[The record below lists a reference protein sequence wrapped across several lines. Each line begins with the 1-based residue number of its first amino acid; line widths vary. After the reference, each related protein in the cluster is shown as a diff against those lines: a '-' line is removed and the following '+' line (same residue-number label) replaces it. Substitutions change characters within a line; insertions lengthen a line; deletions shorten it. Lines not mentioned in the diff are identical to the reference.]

1 MEEVIL
7 KATKRNRIGKHVKEL
22 RRDGRLP
29 AVIYGVGV
37 EPTPISLDQREA
49 SKILGS
55 LAATAFV
62 TLEVD
67 DKSYLALIREKQRHI
82 LLGTLRHVD
91 FQAVSAEE
99 KRKLDVAVVTTGEA
113 PAIAE
118 LGGILVSNKETLMV
132 ECLPRDLPESI
143 SVDIS
148 GLADFGDAIY
158 VRDVSPPPNVTLLDD
173 PDEMIVLITTP
184 APEEEEEVEEE
195 VEEEGME
202 PEVIERGKREEE
214 DEEEEAKEE
223 E

>member
-1 MEEVIL
+1 MEEVTL
-7 KATKRNRIGKHVKEL
+7 NATKRNRIGKQVKHL

-29 AVIYGVGV
+29 AVIYGIGV

-62 TLEVD
+62 TLNVD
-67 DKSYLALIREKQRHI
+67 GKSYLALIREKQRDI

-99 KRKLDVAVVTTGEA
+99 KRKLAVAVVSTGVP
-113 PAIAE
+113 PAVGE
-118 LGGILVSNKETLMV
+118 LGGILVNNKDTLLV

-143 SVDIS
+143 SVDVS
-148 GLADFGDAIY
+148 GLENFGDAVY
-158 VRDVSPPPNVTLLDD
+158 VRDVTPPPNVTLLDD
-173 PDEMIVLITTP
+173 PEEMLFVISTPEAEIV
-184 APEEEEEVEEE
+184 EEEEEEIEEE
-195 VEEEGME
+195 EEME

-214 DEEEEAKEE
+214 EEDQEEE
-223 E
+223 